1 MSTGSSAWTRA
12 ALAML
17 CGIFAAT
24 QIGKLPPAIPAL
36 REAFGA
42 SLVQMGWVASIF
54 NLVAAC
60 GGLATGLVADRFGRR
75 SLLKAGLALLG
86 FGALTGL
93 TGDGLPMLFVSR
105 IVEGLGFVCI
115 VVAAP
120 VLVRES
126 VAPDTQRLALGI
138 WSAYTATGMTLML
151 VIAPWSVPAL
161 GWQGGW
167 WLGVAGSVV
176 LMVVIWQHF
185 PGAGTR
191 VKGGVHNARLLH
203 GLNEPTPWCFAAS
216 FGLYTFQWMSFMVWM
231 PTYLLEQG
239 ISLEQVSS
247 AVALMIIVNVPG
259 NIAGGWLLQRG
270 VPIATLVLVSSV
282 TLSAAGFAVFALM
295 PPVATVIGLG
305 ILFSFF
311 GGILPG
317 SIYAAVPAIASRHQN
332 LGAVN
337 GLVVQASNIGT
348 LAGPPCAAA
357 LASGSG
363 WQAMA
368 PMFLIAGLTCAMLG
382 FAGSRDIALRNV
394 SNSTEK

>member
-1 MSTGSSAWTRA
+1 M
-12 ALAML
+12 
-17 CGIFAAT
+17 
-24 QIGKLPPAIPAL
+24 
-36 REAFGA
+36 
-42 SLVQMGWVASIF
+42 
-54 NLVAAC
+54 
-60 GGLATGLVADRFGRR
+60 
-75 SLLKAGLALLG
+75 
-86 FGALTGL
+86 
-93 TGDGLPMLFVSR
+93 
-105 IVEGLGFVCI
+105 
-115 VVAAP
+115 
-120 VLVRES
+120 
-126 VAPDTQRLALGI
+126 
-138 WSAYTATGMTLML
+138 
-151 VIAPWSVPAL
+151 
-161 GWQGGW
+161 
-167 WLGVAGSVV
+167 
-176 LMVVIWQHF
+176 
-185 PGAGTR
+185 
-191 VKGGVHNARLLH
+191 
-203 GLNEPTPWCFAAS
+203 
-216 FGLYTFQWMSFMVWM
+216 
-231 PTYLLEQG
+231 
-239 ISLEQVSS
+239 
-247 AVALMIIVNVPG
+247 
-259 NIAGGWLLQRG
+259 
-270 VPIATLVLVSSV
+270 